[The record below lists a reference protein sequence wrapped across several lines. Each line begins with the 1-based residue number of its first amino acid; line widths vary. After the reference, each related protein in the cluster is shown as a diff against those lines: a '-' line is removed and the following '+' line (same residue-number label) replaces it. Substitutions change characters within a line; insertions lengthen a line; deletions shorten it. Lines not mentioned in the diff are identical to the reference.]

1 MRTCST
7 PGTSERTVR
16 DGRGMERN
24 NKEQTGTEIQKR
36 PRREVG
42 RAPRV
47 RRVCIAGRRTRG
59 FVARTLRYSSK
70 PMRLLPSLSSALN
83 MSTAAALSELL
94 LRALR
99 SSDESISPLPSA
111 SASSNTALRAKISFL
126 LYFLD
131 ILDSAPDMSVVG
143 ETRRAW
149 RGHRRVASGGNT
161 LHLREPTTTVAL
173 AWGLAARLCGS
184 VVYQVYG

>member
-1 MRTCST
+1 
-7 PGTSERTVR
+7 
-16 DGRGMERN
+16 MERN
-24 NKEQTGTEIQKR
+24 NKEQTGPEIQNAPAAKSGGAAR
-36 PRREVG
+36 PPGVHRGDG
-42 RAPRV
+42 RA
-47 RRVCIAGRRTRG
+47 GSW
-59 FVARTLRYSSK
+59 RTLRYSSK

-99 SSDESISPLPSA
+99 SSEESISPLPSA

-131 ILDSAPDMSVVG
+131 ILDSAPDMSAVG

-149 RGHRRVASGGNT
+149 RGHRCVASGGPFAFVNQQQRS
-161 LHLREPTTTVAL
+161 HLLVRSS
-173 AWGLAARLCGS
+173 AWISGLSTSLWLESNVFQC
-184 VVYQVYG
+184 

>member
-1 MRTCST
+1 
-7 PGTSERTVR
+7 
-16 DGRGMERN
+16 MERN

-42 RAPRV
+42 RALRV

-149 RGHRRVASGGNT
+149 CGHRRVASGGNT
-161 LHLREPTTTVAL
+161 LRLREPTTVAL
-173 AWGLAARLCGS
+173 AWGSRSSS
-184 VVYQVYG
+184 VWISGVSSLWLESNISHC